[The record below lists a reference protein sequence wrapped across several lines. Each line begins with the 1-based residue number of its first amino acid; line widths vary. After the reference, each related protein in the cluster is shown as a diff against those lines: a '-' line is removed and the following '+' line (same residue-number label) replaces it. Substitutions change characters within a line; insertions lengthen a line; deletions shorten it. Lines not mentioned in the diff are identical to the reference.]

1 MNPKHPVYIVSKGR
15 WESRLTSKAFEEMR
29 VPYFIVVEE
38 QEYDKYASVISP
50 EKILI
55 LDKQYLRDYDTCD
68 SLGDSLGVGPG
79 AARNFCWQHSIS
91 IGASWHWVLDDN
103 IDGFCRLN
111 RNERHKVSS
120 GTIFRIAEDFVERYE
135 NVSQAGFEYR
145 FFAGGSR
152 RKKPAFRL
160 NTRIYSCILNRNDV
174 PYRWRGRYNEDTD
187 LSLRMLKDGWCT
199 VLFQCFLQ
207 NKAATQTVKGGNTA
221 EFYEKEG
228 TLPKSQMLVDLHP
241 DVSRLAFRYG
251 RHHHHV
257 DYSVFQKNQLVKKEG
272 IVIPQGINNYGM
284 KLV

>member
-15 WESRLTSKAFEEMR
+15 WESRLTSKSFEEMK

-38 QEYDKYASVISP
+38 QEYENYASVIAP

-68 SLGDSLGVGPG
+68 SLGNSLGVGPG

-91 IGASWHWVLDDN
+91 LGASWHWVLDDN

-111 RNERHKVSS
+111 RNERHEITS

-152 RKKPAFRL
+152 RKKPPFRL

-207 NKAATQTVKGGNTA
+207 NKAATQTIKGGNTA

-257 DYSVFQKNQLVKKEG
+257 DYSSFQKNQLVRKEG
-272 IVIPQGINNYGM
+272 IFPEGINNYGM

>member
-1 MNPKHPVYIVSKGR
+1 
-15 WESRLTSKAFEEMR
+15 
-29 VPYFIVVEE
+29 
-38 QEYDKYASVISP
+38 
-50 EKILI
+50 
-55 LDKQYLRDYDTCD
+55 
-68 SLGDSLGVGPG
+68 LGDSLGVGPG
-79 AARNFCWQHSIS
+79 AARNFCWEHSIS

-111 RNERHKVSS
+111 RNERHEVTS

-152 RKKPAFRL
+152 RKKPPFRL

-207 NKAATQTVKGGNTA
+207 NKAATQTIKGGNTA

-257 DYSVFQKNQLVKKEG
+257 DYSSFQKNQLVRKEG
-272 IVIPQGINNYGM
+272 IFPQGINNYGM

>member
-15 WESRLTSKAFEEMR
+15 WESRLTSKSFEEMK

-38 QEYDKYASVISP
+38 QEYENYASVIAP

-68 SLGDSLGVGPG
+68 NLGNSLGVGPG

-91 IGASWHWVLDDN
+91 LGASWHWVLDDN

-111 RNERHKVSS
+111 RNERHEVTS

-152 RKKPAFRL
+152 RKKPPFRL

-207 NKAATQTVKGGNTA
+207 NKAATQTIKGGNTA

-257 DYSVFQKNQLVKKEG
+257 DYSSFQKNQLVRKEG
-272 IVIPQGINNYGM
+272 IFPEGINNYGM

>member
-15 WESRLTSKAFEEMR
+15 WESRLTSKSFEEMK

-38 QEYDKYASVISP
+38 QEYENYASVIAP

-91 IGASWHWVLDDN
+91 LGASWHWVLDDN

-111 RNERHKVSS
+111 RNERHEVTS

-152 RKKPAFRL
+152 RKKPPFRL

-207 NKAATQTVKGGNTA
+207 NKAATQTIKGGNTA

-257 DYSVFQKNQLVKKEG
+257 DYSSFQKNLLVRKEG
-272 IVIPQGINNYGM
+272 IFPEGINNYGM

>member
-15 WESRLTSKAFEEMR
+15 WESRLTSKSFEAMK

-38 QEYDKYASVISP
+38 QEYENYASVIAP

-68 SLGDSLGVGPG
+68 SLGNTLGVGPG

-91 IGASWHWVLDDN
+91 LGASWHWVLDDN

-111 RNERHKVSS
+111 RNERHEVTS

-152 RKKPAFRL
+152 RKKPPFRL

-207 NKAATQTVKGGNTA
+207 NKAATQTIKGGNTA

-257 DYSVFQKNQLVKKEG
+257 DYSSFQKNQLVRKEG
-272 IVIPQGINNYGM
+272 IFPEGVNNYGM

>member
-15 WESRLTSKAFEEMR
+15 WESRLTSKSFEEMK

-38 QEYDKYASVISP
+38 QEYENYASVISP

-68 SLGDSLGVGPG
+68 SLGNSLGVGPG

-91 IGASWHWVLDDN
+91 LGASWHWVLDDN

-111 RNERHKVSS
+111 RNERHEVTS

-152 RKKPAFRL
+152 RKKPPFRL

-207 NKAATQTVKGGNTA
+207 NKAATQTIKGGNTA

-257 DYSVFQKNQLVKKEG
+257 DYSSFQKNQLVRKEG
-272 IVIPQGINNYGM
+272 IFPEGVNNYGM